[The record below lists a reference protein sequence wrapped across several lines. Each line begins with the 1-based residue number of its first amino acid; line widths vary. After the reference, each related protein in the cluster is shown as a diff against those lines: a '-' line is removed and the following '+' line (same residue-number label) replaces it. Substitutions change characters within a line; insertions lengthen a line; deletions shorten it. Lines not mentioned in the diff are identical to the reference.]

1 MNPPVDVPTT
11 ATTDATAQP
20 RHPDHDRKDEETDV
34 EIDTVQDLL
43 TAIDLLPDAERA
55 AARLRVEEAI
65 ARPALEARAA
75 LGLLA
80 LDVTGLLSEP
90 AGQVIVL
97 PEFAQPVAASA

>member
-1 MNPPVDVPTT
+1 MNPPVDVPTIT
-11 ATTDATAQP
+11 TTDPAART
-20 RHPDHDRKDEETDV
+20 RHPDHDRKDEEIDV